1 MEVGNVYCLGGVL
14 DLPPWA
20 SALMNATNAQR
31 RNVKPPPAAMLKA
44 TYGEKDQARIVA
56 TYEADWWNSVGAKGK
71 NEVKLLEAH
80 SDEEERAFWKWIKA
94 MGQVFSDLITC
105 RLSI

>member
-20 SALMNATNAQR
+20 KALMNATNPR
-31 RNVKPPPAAMLKA
+31 RRTVKPPSPAILKA
-44 TYGEKDQARIVA
+44 NYGEKDQAPILA
-56 TYEADWWNSVGAKGK
+56 TYEADWWNSVGAQDE

-80 SDEEERAFWKWIKA
+80 SDEEERAFWKWIEA
-94 MGQVFSDLITC
+94 MGQVLSELI
-105 RLSI
+105 

>member
-14 DLPPWA
+14 DLPPWVL
-20 SALMNATNAQR
+20 ALMNATNAQR
-31 RNVKPPPAAMLKA
+31 WNVKPPPATMLKA
-44 TYGEKDQARIVA
+44 TYGEKDQACIVA
-56 TYEADWWNSVGAKGK
+56 TYEANWWNSVGAKGK
-71 NEVKLLEAH
+71 NEVKLLEVH

-105 RLSI
+105 CLSI